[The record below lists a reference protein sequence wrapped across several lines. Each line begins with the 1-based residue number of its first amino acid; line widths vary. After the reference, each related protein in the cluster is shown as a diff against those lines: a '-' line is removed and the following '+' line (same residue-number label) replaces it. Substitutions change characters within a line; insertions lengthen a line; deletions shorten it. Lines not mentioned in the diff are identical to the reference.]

1 MDPVPVLII
10 TLAYITILAFSRKV
24 PTFLFLF
31 TGAVLMGLLAGF
43 GFEQVFMWAIEGMG
57 SIFSSFAVII
67 LSGIVIVRLLSDQGL
82 LDIIVSGLHFG
93 IKDRGVNAGIIGY
106 ILSIPTTC
114 CITTYLMIA
123 PAMKKPGDKTPGSNR
138 PLYLVAVGSI
148 ISYVLI
154 FPTPATIPLL
164 TGLAPDYPVL
174 NFDAITIPLS
184 FAILVII
191 LLLSG
196 FLYQKTKRETVESVP
211 PKVLPEEKIPAN
223 IKIRAWAPFIV
234 MFAAIPVGLF
244 LLQLSHLILTQF
256 IMLAGMII
264 ALALAPPDIRMKGF
278 SKGATFAGLILFDFC
293 SAGAVGKV
301 IVGSGIANGIMNS
314 MIPVLP
320 DILVPFIIAAVFAT
334 VQGSRVVTAVISSE
348 IIATA
353 GLAETLHPVPLILMV
368 SAGTCFISYLTDPY
382 FWLVQRTTGDDITT
396 VMKHY
401 TLPLAVAAV
410 IIFVVA
416 LLLTVFFFPYV
427 ENAALLIG

>member
-10 TLAYITILAFSRKV
+10 TLSYITILAFSRKV

-43 GFEQVFMWAIEGMG
+43 GFEQILTWAIEGMG
-57 SIFSSFAVII
+57 SVFSSFAVII

-82 LDIIVSGLHFG
+82 LDIIISGLRFG
-93 IKDRGVNAGIIGY
+93 IKDRDVNAGIIGY

-164 TGLAPDYPVL
+164 TGLAPDYPVF

-184 FAILVII
+184 FGILVII

-196 FLYQKTKRETVESVP
+196 FLYRKTKKETVESV
-211 PKVLPEEKIPAN
+211 LPEEKAPAGR
-223 IKIRAWAPFIV
+223 KIRAWAPFIV
-234 MFAAIPVGLF
+234 MFASIPVGLF

-256 IMLAGMII
+256 IMLAGMIT
-264 ALALAPPDIRMKGF
+264 ALALAPPDIRMKSF
-278 SKGATFAGLILFDFC
+278 SKGAKFAGLILFDFC

-301 IVGSGIANGIMNS
+301 IVGSGIANGIMDS

-353 GLAETLHPVPLILMV
+353 GLAETLHPVPLILMI

-410 IIFVVA
+410 IIFAVA
-416 LLLTVFFFPYV
+416 LLLTALVFPYV
-427 ENAALLIG
+427 ENAALLVG